1 MPVQLRH
8 GARHRGERPRV
19 KERTVRENLYNS
31 GYPAL
36 YRVTL
41 YRNARATQWEFD
53 ADEFPVAQS
62 LYDRL
67 SDGDDLVVWEVQY

>member
-1 MPVQLRH
+1 
-8 GARHRGERPRV
+8 
-19 KERTVRENLYNS
+19 VRENLYNS

-41 YRNARATQWEFD
+41 YNDDVATQWEFES
-53 ADEFPVAQS
+53 DEFDAALG

-67 SDGDDLVVWEVQY
+67 SDGDGHVTFEAEY